1 MSVSEDITDTVV
13 VRLSTDPEGF
23 NSLRRHS
30 DLVIKKK
37 FQINHKQYYILTI
50 RKNRNMETPLLHL
63 ESLQSLKNDKNI
75 IFVEQQIRRD
85 RVKRS
90 NDPEWNSSWHLNDEI
105 VPSMRI
111 SSAWSA
117 GYNGDGVVIAV
128 VDDGVETTHPD
139 IDDNLDTDNDYDYY
153 DDDDDPSPANKFD
166 SHGTQISG
174 LLAAEKGNGQCSLG
188 VAYGSTILGVRVI
201 GGPGVTDVEEA
212 QSLRHYVQG
221 VDIYSMSWGPPDGYG
236 FSTLGTLATE
246 AIREG
251 ITTGRKGKGSIYVWA
266 AGNGYLDDNCNGDGY
281 VNSIYTIG
289 ITGAQSGKN
298 AYYSEVCAAALAATY
313 GGSSQDRYLTT
324 TSINS
329 SCTSDYIE
337 GTSYSCPIAAGIISL
352 ALQANTNLTWRDV
365 QYIIVLSSDR
375 YDLNDTYSSWQTN
388 GAYKQVSQVLG
399 FGLMNAAD
407 MVYYA
412 QHWTNVPEQLY
423 CVTNTH
429 FPKIMTTANETSV
442 AKTLIKSTMCSLS
455 YIEHVT
461 ATVSFSYDRYRGLT
475 EIFLVSPSGTESH
488 LLTNR
493 GKDAVRYQEAGNLT
507 WTFMSVHYWGE
518 NPIGN
523 WTLQV
528 RSHKGFTRVTLDSWF
543 LTLYGTRTNPLAHFD
558 QCSST
563 PCENNGKCMPVFYS
577 YSCNCTADYTG
588 ANCKHKKTQSD
599 CNGDSNVTDCEQD
612 EIKYNNATDYYNSTD
627 FEEGINTR
635 NCTNNFSS
643 IVCDPEI
650 NQSNYTNDNNGTTL
664 DGVNKTSSSNYTND
678 NNGTTLDGVNKTS
691 PTNCTNNST
700 DTNPECMHN
709 NYTDIH
715 NITDYNR
722 AGFNSS
728 NCTGS
733 SDDIDC
739 SSLQTN
745 NTSNCTSMLNKTEC
759 DIKLDKTN
767 CSHNLSQFDCTN
779 DRNSEESNKTNY
791 SLMIVILLG
800 SIVSM
805 SVIITLLVAAF
816 YKPNMP
822 SSINLP
828 TVSNRYRV
836 EPT

>member
-1 MSVSEDITDTVV
+1 
-13 VRLSTDPEGF
+13 
-23 NSLRRHS
+23 
-30 DLVIKKK
+30 
-37 FQINHKQYYILTI
+37 
-50 RKNRNMETPLLHL
+50 METPLLHL
-63 ESLQSLKNDKNI
+63 ESLQSLKNDKN
-75 IFVEQQIRRD
+75 
-85 RVKRS
+85 
-90 NDPEWNSSWHLNDEI
+90 NDEI

-174 LLAAEKGNGQCSLG
+174 LLAAEKDNGQCSLG

-251 ITTGRKGKGSIYVWA
+251 ITTGRNGKGSIYVWA
-266 AGNGYLDDNCNGDGY
+266 AGNGALDDNCNGDGY

-289 ITGAQSGKN
+289 ITGAQSGEN

-313 GGSSQDRYLTT
+313 GGSSQDRYLVSICTISITGAQSGKNAYCSETT

-518 NPIGN
+518 NPI
-523 WTLQV
+523 
-528 RSHKGFTRVTLDSWF
+528 D
-543 LTLYGTRTNPLAHFD
+543 FD

-563 PCENNGKCMPVFYS
+563 PCENNGKCMSVLYS
-577 YSCNCTADYTG
+577 YICNCTADYTG

-650 NQSNYTNDNNGTTL
+650 NQSNYTYDNNGTTL

-700 DTNPECMHN
+700 DKNPECMHN

-745 NTSNCTSMLNKTEC
+745 NTSNCTSMINKTEC

-767 CSHNLSQFDCTN
+767 CSHNFSQFECTN
-779 DRNSEESNKTNY
+779 DRNSEESNKTTY
-791 SLMIVILLG
+791 SLMIVILLS